1 MEVTSLSYERMVED
15 ALRGVLRQALK
26 ITEAQGLP
34 GAHHFYITFDTTHP
48 GLKIAP
54 SLKAL
59 HPNEMTIV
67 LQNQFWDLK
76 VGEDRFEITLSF
88 SGVSQRLS
96 VPFAAVTAFADPH
109 AKFGLQFHVEFEEQT
124 EEDEEDAGDP
134 PLEDEA
140 PADDT
145 QIDSLHVHAADEEHA
160 QGRRRPAAAQDRDGG
175 QRERRGRRQDRDAGR
190 LPQKIGNRPPRGAFL
205 PWPPQLQPS
214 PTEDTDASHG

>member
-67 LQNQFWDLK
+67 LQHQFWDLV
-76 VGEDRFEITLSF
+76 VGDERFEITLSF

-96 VPFAAVTAFADPH
+96 VPFSAVTAFADPH
-109 AKFGLQFHVEFEEQT
+109 AKFGLQFHVEFEERSE
-124 EEDEEDAGDP
+124 EEDDDAGDP
-134 PLEDEA
+134 PLDDEA
-140 PADDT
+140 PADTAQVDSIQVT
-145 QIDSLHVHAADEEHA
+145 QQLKNARKGSAA
-160 QGRRRPAAAQDRDGG
+160 
-175 QRERRGRRQDRDAGR
+175 
-190 LPQKIGNRPPRGAFL
+190 RPPLKTVKAESETEEPEAAGKIVTLDAFRKK
-205 PWPPQLQPS
+205 
-214 PTEDTDASHG
+214 

>member
-1 MEVTSLSYERMVED
+1 MEVTTLSYERMVED

-48 GLKIAP
+48 GVKIAP

-67 LQNQFWDLK
+67 LQHQYWDLN
-76 VGEDRFEITLSF
+76 VDDERFEITLSF
-88 SGVSQRLS
+88 SGVSQRMS

-109 AKFGLQFHVEFEEQT
+109 AKFGLQFHVEFEEQS
-124 EEDEEDAGDP
+124 EDDEDGEDDASDP

-140 PADDT
+140 PADNT
-145 QIDSLHVHAADEEHA
+145 QVDSIHVTQQLKNARKPGA
-160 QGRRRPAAAQDRDGG
+160 GRPALKTVKADGETG
-175 QRERRGRRQDRDAGR
+175 
-190 LPQKIGNRPPRGAFL
+190 
-205 PWPPQLQPS
+205 
-214 PTEDTDASHG
+214 EDTENKVVTLDAFRKK

>member
-1 MEVTSLSYERMVED
+1 MDVTSLSYERMVED

-26 ITEAQGLP
+26 ITEAQGLR

-67 LQNQFWDLK
+67 LQHQFWDLV
-76 VGEDRFEITLSF
+76 VGEERFEITLSF

-109 AKFGLQFHVEFEEQT
+109 AKFGLQFHVEFEERSE
-124 EEDEEDAGDP
+124 EEDDDASDP
-134 PLEDEA
+134 PLDDEA
-140 PADDT
+140 PAETAVDSIQVT
-145 QIDSLHVHAADEEHA
+145 QHIKNARKAGAA
-160 QGRRRPAAAQDRDGG
+160 
-175 QRERRGRRQDRDAGR
+175 
-190 LPQKIGNRPPRGAFL
+190 RPPLATVNAEDESKYEAANKVVTLDAFRKK
-205 PWPPQLQPS
+205 
-214 PTEDTDASHG
+214 